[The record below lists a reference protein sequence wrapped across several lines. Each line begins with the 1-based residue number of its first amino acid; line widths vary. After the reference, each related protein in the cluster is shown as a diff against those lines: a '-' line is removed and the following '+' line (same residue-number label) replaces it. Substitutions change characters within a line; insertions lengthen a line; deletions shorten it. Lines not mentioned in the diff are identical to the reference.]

1 MAFIN
6 YLLPFVCWMASSLAP
21 PLNQSVGAAKTWALT
36 PPRLGF
42 SRPLVFFFIEARPG
56 SKIARPGHSSSSSM
70 TCRSHLA
77 LGVLPGPQPQSSRWT
92 RRLGCSTASALRPRP
107 GYAAQP
113 EVGSGRGG
121 VPLQSTDFYRAW
133 WTPARR
139 CFSRSRR
146 TGRLQQRH
154 SQKPAALLSAGPGP
168 SPSRTR
174 LGRSCRVP
182 SPRLL
187 TSSTRC
193 TCPPAARR

>member
-1 MAFIN
+1 MRGIHSQITYYSCEYRLFVGWPPS
-6 YLLPFVCWMASSLAP
+6 LLGTSPQPVFSSVA
-21 PLNQSVGAAKTWALT
+21 
-36 PPRLGF
+36 
-42 SRPLVFFFIEARPG
+42 PG
-56 SKIARPGHSSSSSM
+56 SKIAPHSSSSSM

-121 VPLQSTDFYRAW
+121 VPLQSTDFYRVW

-146 TGRLQQRH
+146 TGRL
-154 SQKPAALLSAGPGP
+154 QKPAALLSAGPGP

-174 LGRSCRVP
+174 LGRSCRV

-187 TSSTRC
+187 TSSSGEPARQ
-193 TCPPAARR
+193 PPADEPSLV